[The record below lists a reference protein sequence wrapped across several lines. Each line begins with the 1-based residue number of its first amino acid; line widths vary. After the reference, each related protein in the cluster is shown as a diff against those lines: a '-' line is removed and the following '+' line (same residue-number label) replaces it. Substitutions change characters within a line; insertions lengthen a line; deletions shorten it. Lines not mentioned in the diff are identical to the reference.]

1 MLENDSPRDFVLAT
15 GISHRLSFFVQ
26 KAFLAVGISN
36 WRDYVVSTAANARP
50 TDTNLMVG
58 DSRAAYLGLGW
69 RHSVDF
75 DSMAAI
81 MVAHD
86 VALLSDPTALWEI

>member
-1 MLENDSPRDFVLAT
+1 MLAT
-15 GISHRLSFFVQ
+15 GISHRLVFFVQ
-26 KAFLAVGISN
+26 KTFAAAGIVN
-36 WRDYVVSTAANARP
+36 WRNYVVSTAANTRP

-58 DSRAAYLGLGW
+58 DSRAANVELGW
-69 RHSVDF
+69 RYTVDF